1 MILLQCPYSGFRN
14 VNEFVWHGELVERP
28 DPKTATRAEW
38 RAYLYN
44 RRAKAGVNKEMWF
57 HRNGSRKFF
66 IAERDTTNNEV
77 VSVTKIGEASG
88 APNTA
93 ETAAGDV

>member
-14 VNEFVWHGELVERP
+14 VSEFVWQGEVLERP

-44 RRAKAGVNKEMWF
+44 RRAKSGRVQEMWF

-66 IAERDTTNNEV
+66 IAERDTNTNEV
-77 VSVTKIGEASG
+77 YDVYKIDEADS
-88 APNTA
+88 APETG